1 MKRFENLKIKALNI
15 VVLLIIFSSKVFA
28 NADASAQAE
37 KLYSEKKFKE
47 AIVIY
52 EDILTQN
59 KESDKLYF
67 NLGNCYLKTNQ
78 LGKAIYN
85 YELAGKLNPKD
96 DDISVNLNIA
106 NSKTIDKIDNKENYF
121 IGALKSSIANY
132 YSTTSLAWISIFSLI
147 ITLSLL
153 ILFILSKST
162 LLKRVSF
169 MASVLSFCVCVCAML
184 TGYFSLNLKKQTHF
198 AIILS
203 HEVKI
208 HTEPNE
214 VSDSKFSLHE
224 GTKVSVINQTDKWVN
239 IKLANGNEGWVKS
252 NNAGLF

>member
-1 MKRFENLKIKALNI
+1 MKRFENLKIKLLKI
-15 VVLLIIFSSKVFA
+15 VILLIVFSAKVFA

-37 KLYSEKKFKE
+37 KLYSDKKFKE

-78 LGKAIYN
+78 LGNAIYN

-96 DDISVNLNIA
+96 DDIKVNLSIA

-121 IGALKSSIANY
+121 IGALKSSISNY

-147 ITLSLL
+147 ITLTLL
-153 ILFILSKST
+153 FLFTLSKSI
-162 LLKRVSF
+162 LLKRVGFTLSI
-169 MASVLSFCVCVCAML
+169 LSFCVFVCAML
-184 TGYFSLNLKKQTHF
+184 LGYFSLNLKKQTHF

-208 HTEPNE
+208 HAEPNDL
-214 VSDSKFSLHE
+214 SGSKFSLHE
-224 GTKVSVINQTDKWVN
+224 GTKVSVLNQTDKWLN
-239 IKLANGNEGWVKS
+239 IKLENGNEGWVKS
-252 NNAGLF
+252 NSVGLF